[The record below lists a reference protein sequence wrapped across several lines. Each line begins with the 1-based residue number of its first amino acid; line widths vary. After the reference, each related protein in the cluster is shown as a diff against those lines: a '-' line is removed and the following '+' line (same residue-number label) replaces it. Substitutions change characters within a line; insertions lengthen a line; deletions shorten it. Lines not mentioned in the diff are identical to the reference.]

1 MTSQIRFKF
10 NAKKAA
16 QAANWLLRRSGGR
29 RNYMELVKL
38 LYLADRQALIDLDS
52 QITGDSLASL
62 PHGTVLSH
70 ILNLIRRGPTNVED
84 APWFESVSAPSGYD
98 VEAIGN
104 SGESELSGAEVRV
117 LENVFAIY
125 GRYDWKQLSVLTHKL
140 PEWTDPGAGSN
151 PISIEQVLRL
161 VGKSAQQVE
170 AIRKELSVFQRLDWE
185 VAALQPEE

>member
-62 PHGTVLSH
+62 PYGTVLSR
-70 ILNLIRRGPTNVED
+70 ILNLIRWGPTNAED
-84 APWFESVSAPSGYD
+84 APWFEAVSAPTGYD

-104 SGESELSGAEVRV
+104 SGESELSGAEVQV
-117 LENVFAIY
+117 LENVFAEY
-125 GRYDWKQLSVLTHKL
+125 GRYDWKQLSNLTHKL
-140 PEWTDPGAGSN
+140 PEWTDPGEGSI
-151 PISIEQVLRL
+151 PISTEHVLRL
-161 VGKSAQQVE
+161 VGKTAQQVE
-170 AIRKELSVFQRLDWE
+170 AIRKELFVCQCLDWE
-185 VAALQPEE
+185 IAALQPE